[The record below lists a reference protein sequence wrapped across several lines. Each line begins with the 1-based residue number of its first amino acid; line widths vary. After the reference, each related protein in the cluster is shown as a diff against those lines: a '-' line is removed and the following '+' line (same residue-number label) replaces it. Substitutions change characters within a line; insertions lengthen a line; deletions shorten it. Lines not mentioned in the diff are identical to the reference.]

1 MDQNLVQSK
10 QRGPLGKDIWQI
22 LKRLARGENIGIDL
36 STDMGPRFFNKT
48 EGREKGGNRYIS
60 FSSHYAPR
68 PASPPPPCTIPG
80 ARAAST
86 PHFAS
91 PIPRC
96 VAFLGYCQ
104 RGQLGETTVLAPPHS
119 ILWCEIY
126 SNCRAA
132 AQGEA
137 RQGHRRTRPQR
148 RHALLRGERPCAR
161 LGIDHIVG
169 RPSTPGPPGKRC
181 RLVWPIFYPF
191 SFSSRCLKVQE
202 SVPSSSRDER
212 KISPSVLYFPSDNGC
227 DRLRY
232 PPKHPTDVCFG
243 TFWAVSQPIAPRH
256 RVGGACSKP
265 FVYMCSR

>member
-1 MDQNLVQSK
+1 MIRRPPRSTQS
-10 QRGPLGKDIWQI
+10 R
-22 LKRLARGENIGIDL
+22 
-36 STDMGPRFFNKT
+36 
-48 EGREKGGNRYIS
+48 
-60 FSSHYAPR
+60 SS
-68 PASPPPPCTIPG
+68 
-80 ARAAST
+80 AASDVYK
-86 PHFAS
+86 
-91 PIPRC
+91 R
-96 VAFLGYCQ
+96 Q
-104 RGQLGETTVLAPPHS
+104 VLAPPHS

-148 RHALLRGERPCAR
+148 CHALLRGERPCAR

-227 DRLRY
+227 DRLQY

-243 TFWAVSQPIAPRH
+243 TFWAVSQPIAH
-256 RVGGACSKP
+256 RSICVRVSGL
-265 FVYMCSR
+265 SR